1 VRGEIVLVVR
11 GGAPEDQPDF
21 EEVVERARG
30 YIAQGESP
38 SRAAA
43 RAARETGWKRGE
55 VYSQLVSS

>member
-11 GGAPEDQPDF
+11 GGAPEEPPDF

-30 YIAQGESP
+30 YVAQGESP
-38 SRAAA
+38 SRAAG